1 MKLYALALKAD
12 RHNGY
17 GVETVIAA
25 GVAARATE
33 DEALGRGI
41 RLAEERWLASDGW
54 RNHSAT
60 CCEVPEAILDMVRP
74 ATPAPAPNSGG
85 DSGESE
91 SESEKE

>member
-1 MKLYALALKAD
+1 MKLYALALKAERRSD
-12 RHNGY
+12 Y
-17 GVETVIAA
+17 GLETVLAA

-60 CCEVPEAILDMVRP
+60 CCEVPEAILRQVCPDTG
-74 ATPAPAPNSGG
+74 AGG
-85 DSGESE
+85 ERG
-91 SESEKE
+91 